1 MTNTPAYLRRPAS
14 ESFENLRIVPNPF
27 HIKSKSLQFNAQDR
41 LAFYG
46 IPGFCT
52 IRIYTER
59 GDLVK
64 TIDHQ
69 DGSGDELW
77 NSITEARQLVV
88 SGLYIAHFEVTRNI
102 ADEETGEVFYRK
114 GEQTYRKFAVIR

>member
-1 MTNTPAYLRRPAS
+1 M
-14 ESFENLRIVPNPF
+14 
-27 HIKSKSLQFNAQDR
+27 QFNSPDR

-46 IPGFCT
+46 LPGFCT

-59 GDLVK
+59 GDLVE

-77 NSITEARQLVV
+77 SSITEARQIIV
-88 SGLYIAHFEVTRNI
+88 SGLYIAHIEVTRNI
-102 ADEETGEVFYRK
+102 TDEETGEVFYRK
-114 GEQTYRKFAVIR
+114 GEQTYRKFVVIR